1 MHNIMSLKLGS
12 LAYFELFLKIER
24 GGYEIYCLQENII
37 TGTLHYVQ
45 DPSFPIQKYSG
56 QFSLYMWRAMRAAP
70 LRSVGGSSVPGSVA
84 RTAGEYPIIASDP
97 NNMIRIAISIN
108 MISIGSS
115 LNMIS
120 IGMSVNWVKIGI
132 SQIQPE

>member
-1 MHNIMSLKLGS
+1 
-12 LAYFELFLKIER
+12 
-24 GGYEIYCLQENII
+24 
-37 TGTLHYVQ
+37 
-45 DPSFPIQKYSG
+45 
-56 QFSLYMWRAMRAAP
+56 MRAAP

-108 MISIGSS
+108 MISIGISINMISIGISINSGKIVIS

-120 IGMSVNWVKIGI
+120 IQWTIKPYPTLIQIILGNIPDQTIPIEKINVESALI
-132 SQIQPE
+132 TLSCLFVL